1 MPSGGNLKTAAPNA
15 VGGCERETNRNQKQ
29 EFNYYKHSIETC
41 IVILI
46 AVNWLGWGNIYRK
59 KETFEREKPIE
70 MLGTPKGHTRILVV
84 WSKN

>member
-46 AVNWLGWGNIYRK
+46 AVN
-59 KETFEREKPIE
+59 
-70 MLGTPKGHTRILVV
+70 
-84 WSKN
+84 